1 MIQLKRWITGLVALP
16 FIILLIFWG
25 GPFLFFLLVYVVGLL
40 ALWEYFRIVYNPRD
54 RLASDPARPLKLN
67 LQNSS
72 ASVFQVLAF
81 ITGTLIMWSAAYK
94 NASEMILGFIAL
106 TLILSGLISL
116 LQFKSNP
123 FVFERA
129 AQQVLGII
137 YIPVFLAYV
146 VLIRNGING
155 AEWIFSVLFIV
166 FAGDTSAYYAGSYLG
181 RHKLCPSVSPNK
193 TIEGAL
199 GGLAANLGMGA
210 ILKSFF
216 LANSPWSLSILLF
229 LVIGVAGQVGDLFES
244 VIKRSANVK
253 DSGGIL
259 PGHGGM
265 LDRIDA
271 LLFVA
276 PVTYFFKEYIL

>member
-16 FIILLIFWG
+16 FIILLIFFG

-40 ALWEYFRIVYNPRD
+40 ALWEYFRIVYNPQD
-54 RLASDPARPLKLN
+54 QLASDPARSSNLN
-67 LQNSS
+67 RQNSS
-72 ASVFQVLAF
+72 VPIFQVLAF
-81 ITGTLIMWSAAYK
+81 ITGTLIMWSAYK
-94 NASEMILGFIAL
+94 NAFEMILGFIAL

-116 LQFKSNP
+116 VQFKSNP

-129 AQQVLGII
+129 TQQILGII
-137 YIPVFLAYV
+137 YIPVLLSYV

-155 AEWIFSVLFIV
+155 ADWIFSVLFIV

-199 GGLAANLGMGA
+199 GGLAASLCMGA
-210 ILKSFF
+210 ILKNFF
-216 LANSPWSLSILLF
+216 LAKSPWGLSILLF

>member
-1 MIQLKRWITGLVALP
+1 
-16 FIILLIFWG
+16 
-25 GPFLFFLLVYVVGLL
+25 
-40 ALWEYFRIVYNPRD
+40 
-54 RLASDPARPLKLN
+54 
-67 LQNSS
+67 
-72 ASVFQVLAF
+72 
-81 ITGTLIMWSAAYK
+81 MWSAYK
-94 NASEMILGFIAL
+94 NAFEMILILIAL
-106 TLILSGLISL
+106 TLILSGLIAL
-116 LQFKSNP
+116 IHFKSNR
-123 FVFERA
+123 FVFVRA

-137 YIPVFLAYV
+137 YIPIFLSYV
-146 VLIRNGING
+146 ILIRNGLNG
-155 AEWIFSVLFIV
+155 AEWIFAVLFIV

-181 RHKLCPSVSPNK
+181 RYKLCPSVSPNK

-216 LANSPWSLSILLF
+216 LAKSPWGLSILFF
-229 LVIGVAGQVGDLFES
+229 LVIGVAGQIGDLFES

-271 LLFVA
+271 LLFAA
-276 PVTYFFKEYIL
+276 PVTYFFKAYIL